1 MKFPIDSLGILSYT
15 YVRQCMTG
23 RTGDMT
29 KSTENKG
36 KFVAYYRVSTE
47 QQGRSGLG
55 LEAQKKAVLD
65 FLNGGQWELVAEFTE
80 IESGKKADRPELEA
94 ALKLCKRVKATLVI
108 AKLDRLARNVHF
120 ISGLMERGVKF
131 CAVEFPNADPFM
143 LHVHAAMSEHERRLI
158 SARTKAG
165 LERAKARGVK
175 LGKHGAVLARENAAK
190 AKAQARE
197 LKPVI
202 AQLRKAGKV
211 TVRAIME
218 ELNGRGIKTT
228 HGGTW
233 HPQTVNVLLHR
244 IDGKGAA

>member
-1 MKFPIDSLGILSYT
+1 MKNDAG
-15 YVRQCMTG
+15 
-23 RTGDMT
+23 
-29 KSTENKG
+29 NKG
-36 KFVAYYRVSTE
+36 KYVAYYRVSTE
-47 QQGRSGLG
+47 SQGRSGLG

-65 FLNGGQWELVAEFTE
+65 YLDGGQWKLVAEFTE
-80 IESGKKADRPELEA
+80 IESGKKADRPELEK
-94 ALKLCKRVKATLVI
+94 ALKLCKKTRATLVI

-175 LGKHGAVLARENAAK
+175 LGRHGAILARENAGK

-202 AQLRKAGKV
+202 AEIRKAGKI

-218 ELNGRGIKTT
+218 ELNRCGIKTLRR
-228 HGGTW
+228 GTW

-244 IDGKGAA
+244 IDCKPGKAG

>member
-1 MKFPIDSLGILSYT
+1 M
-15 YVRQCMTG
+15 Q
-23 RTGDMT
+23 
-29 KSTENKG
+29 KSTDNKG

-65 FLNGGQWELVAEFTE
+65 FLNGGKWQLVAEFTE
-80 IESGKKADRPELEA
+80 VESGKKVDRPELER
-94 ALKLCKRVKATLVI
+94 ALRLCKKVRATLVI

-120 ISGLMERGVKF
+120 ISGLMERRVKF

-175 LGKHGAVLARENAAK
+175 LGKHGAILAKQNAAK
-190 AKAQARE
+190 AKTQANQ
-197 LKPVI
+197 LKPIVAEI
-202 AQLRKAGKV
+202 RKAGMMS
-211 TVRAIME
+211 VRSIMA
-218 ELNGRGIKTT
+218 ELNGRGIKTLR
-228 HGGTW
+228 GGVW
-233 HPQTVNVLLHR
+233 HPQTVNLLLRR
-244 IDGKGAA
+244 IDG

>member
-1 MKFPIDSLGILSYT
+1 MMNSK
-15 YVRQCMTG
+15 
-23 RTGDMT
+23 
-29 KSTENKG
+29 ENKG
-36 KFVAYYRVSTE
+36 AYVAYYRVSTE

-65 FLNGGQWELVAEFTE
+65 FLNGGEWNLVAEFTE
-80 IESGKKADRPELEA
+80 IESGKRSDRPELEK
-94 ALKLCKRVKATLVI
+94 ALKLCKKAKATLVI

-158 SARTKAG
+158 GARTKAG

-175 LGKHGAVLARENAAK
+175 LGQYGATLARENAAK
-190 AKAQARE
+190 AKEQALA

-202 AQLRKAGKV
+202 AEIRKAGHT
-211 TVRAIME
+211 TVRAIMD
-218 ELNGRGIKTT
+218 ELNARGIKTLR
-228 HGGTW
+228 GGAW
-233 HPQTVNVLLHR
+233 HPQTVNVLLGR
-244 IDGKGAA
+244 IDARAN

>member
-1 MKFPIDSLGILSYT
+1 
-15 YVRQCMTG
+15 MTEM
-23 RTGDMT
+23 TGDMNT
-29 KSTENKG
+29 TAENKG

-65 FLNGGQWELVAEFTE
+65 YLSGGQWELIAEFTE
-80 IESGKKADRPELEA
+80 IESGKKADRPELEK
-94 ALKLCKRVKATLVI
+94 ALKLCKKMRALLVI

-120 ISGLMERGVKF
+120 ISGLMERGIKF

-165 LERAKARGVK
+165 LAIAKARGVI
-175 LGKHGAVLARENAAK
+175 LGRHGAVLARQNAAK

-202 AQLRKAGKV
+202 KQIRNAGKLS
-211 TVRAIME
+211 VREIME
-218 ELNGRGIKTT
+218 ELNRRDIKTQR
-228 HGGTW
+228 GGAW
-233 HPQTVNVLLHR
+233 HPHTVNVLLHR
-244 IDGKGAA
+244 IDGTGKPS

>member
-1 MKFPIDSLGILSYT
+1 MKEA
-15 YVRQCMTG
+15 
-23 RTGDMT
+23 
-29 KSTENKG
+29 TESKG
-36 KFVAYYRVSTE
+36 KFVSYYRVSTA

-65 FLNGGQWELVAEFTE
+65 FLNGGEWELVAEFTE
-80 IESGKKADRPELEA
+80 IETGKKAYTANRPELEK
-94 ALKLCKRVKATLVI
+94 ALKFCKKARATLVI

-175 LGKHGAVLARENAAK
+175 LGQYGAILARENAAK
-190 AKAQARE
+190 AQAQAKE
-197 LKPVI
+197 LKPVVAKI
-202 AQLRKAGKV
+202 REAGKT
-211 TVRAIME
+211 TVRAIMD
-218 ELNGRGIKTT
+218 ELNERGIKTMR
-228 HGGTW
+228 GGTW

-244 IDGKGAA
+244 LDKR

>member
-1 MKFPIDSLGILSYT
+1 MKE
-15 YVRQCMTG
+15 
-23 RTGDMT
+23 
-29 KSTENKG
+29 STENKG

-47 QQGRSGLG
+47 SQGRSGLG

-80 IESGKKADRPELEA
+80 VETGKNAHTANRPELEH
-94 ALKLCKRVKATLVI
+94 ALKLCKKTRATLVI

-202 AQLRKAGKV
+202 AELRKAGKA

-218 ELNGRGIKTT
+218 ELNGRGIKTLR
-228 HGGTW
+228 GGTW

-244 IDGKGAA
+244 VDGKGAA